1 VCPRAPVQV
10 VGTDDQEDVVDDA
23 HLRVDVNGCAIGVFE
38 VVQGDAVASRSA
50 QDVGGVLPSDP
61 ARRIRRASA
70 AIGVSRHDG
79 NHVELA
85 VTPKRGRE
93 RVGGVGRPEILV
105 FDIHESPGAPKCL
118 EVGARDAA
126 FAVGRERIR
135 RALRGIRAEYLDGVR
150 SVWRRVL
157 ECGSQRFG
165 MARLAGEVPDC
176 DTPRVPM
183 IERGR
188 VLPAL
193 TKGVLEIAD
202 GRTAYAELDVVPR
215 RIGAVALVELDCLA
229 IAGVA

>member
-1 VCPRAPVQV
+1 
-10 VGTDDQEDVVDDA
+10 
-23 HLRVDVNGCAIGVFE
+23 
-38 VVQGDAVASRSA
+38 
-50 QDVGGVLPSDP
+50 
-61 ARRIRRASA
+61 
-70 AIGVSRHDG
+70 
-79 NHVELA
+79 
-85 VTPKRGRE
+85 
-93 RVGGVGRPEILV
+93 
-105 FDIHESPGAPKCL
+105 
-118 EVGARDAA
+118 
-126 FAVGRERIR
+126 
-135 RALRGIRAEYLDGVR
+135 
-150 SVWRRVL
+150 
-157 ECGSQRFG
+157 